1 MTGATSRAAALRIEG
16 LHKSF
21 GDLEV
26 LKGIDLELAEH
37 EVVCLIGS
45 SGSGKSTLLRCV
57 NLLEPIDAGR
67 IVVEG
72 DEITAPGVDV
82 NRIRR
87 RIGIVFPA
95 HNLFPHTSPL
105 VH

>member
-1 MTGATSRAAALRIEG
+1 MRTNGSGEALRIEG
-16 LHKSF
+16 LYKSF

-26 LKGIDLELAEH
+26 LRGIDVELAEH

-67 IVVEG
+67 IVVG
-72 DEITAPGVDV
+72 GTEITAKGVDV
-82 NRIRR
+82 NAIRR
-87 RIGIVFPA
+87 KIGIVFQA
-95 HNLFPHTSPL
+95 FNLFPHMS
-105 VH
+105 V